1 MLFTSLLAFLGGS
14 TFRML
19 WGEVSGW
26 LNRQQDHRHQL
37 ELLELQERVSAAQHE
52 RNLAAQRLQA
62 ELGIQVIEVQSQAH
76 VAGIEAQAWLEAV
89 KATGQRSGYWI
100 ADAWNAVIRPSLAT
114 WSIVM
119 ITGDT
124 VGWWRLSENGWMLAS
139 AALGIYVADRT
150 LFKKGR

>member
-1 MLFTSLLAFLGGS
+1 MLTSALLSFLGGS

-19 WGEVSGW
+19 WGEISAW
-26 LNRQQDHRHQL
+26 LNRRQDHRHEL
-37 ELLELQERVSAAQHE
+37 ELLELQERMAAAQHA
-52 RNLAAQRLQA
+52 RDLAAQRLQA
-62 ELGIQVIEVQSQAH
+62 QLGIKVIEVQSKAH
-76 VAGIEAQAWLEAV
+76 VAGIEAQAWGEAV
-89 KATGQRSGYWI
+89 RATGQRSGYWI

-124 VGWWRLSENGWMLAS
+124 VGWWLLSENGWMLAS